1 MKEARCPA
9 CPEVFTDKTELGA
22 MIKVVEHLKANP
34 EADHA
39 KFLDVRL
46 AELER
51 LIDKD
56 DTASMKLALLDK
68 CINLDERL
76 RAIHLLAASTL
87 SMAVDKILD
96 LLIACEG
103 HTSIRQANAAQSLIK
118 NLREALLV
126 TRRRFR

>member
-1 MKEARCPA
+1 
-9 CPEVFTDKTELGA
+9 
-22 MIKVVEHLKANP
+22 MIKLVEHLKSIP
-34 EADHA
+34 ETEHV

-56 DTASMKLALLDK
+56 SNASMKLALLDK
-68 CINLDERL
+68 CLNLDECL
-76 RAIHLLAASTL
+76 KAIHLLASSTL
-87 SMAVDKILD
+87 SMAVDRVLD

-103 HTSIRQANAAQSLIK
+103 HTSIRQANAAQSLVK

>member
-9 CPEVFTDKTELGA
+9 CHEVFTDITELGA
-22 MIKVVEHLKANP
+22 MIKLVEHLKSIP
-34 EADHA
+34 EREHV

-56 DTASMKLALLDK
+56 DNASMKLALLDK
-68 CINLDERL
+68 CVNLDERL
-76 RAIHLLAASTL
+76 KAIHLLASSTL
-87 SMAVDKILD
+87 SMAVDRILD
-96 LLIACEG
+96 LLIACKD
-103 HTSIRQANAAQSLIK
+103 HTSIRQANAAQSLVK

>member
-9 CPEVFTDKTELGA
+9 CHEVFTDATELGA
-22 MIKVVEHLKANP
+22 MIKLLEHMKATP
-34 EADHA
+34 EIEHV

-56 DTASMKLALLDK
+56 GNPSMKLALLDK
-68 CINLDERL
+68 CVNLDERL
-76 RAIHLLAASTL
+76 KAIHLLAASTL

-96 LLIACEG
+96 LLIACKD
-103 HTSIRQANAAQSLIK
+103 HASVRQTNAAQSLVK

-126 TRRRFR
+126 ARRRFR